1 MKDFVKMT
9 LATLLGLFIFGIVS
23 FFLSLSTLGAL
34 ASLGETTP
42 VMPREG
48 VLKLDMS
55 KISIQ
60 EQTQEMDP
68 LQLLQSQEM
77 ITPVGIYDAVRAI
90 KAAAEDPAIKFV
102 YLLPDA
108 TSAGISHLEELRRA
122 LEDFRQSG
130 KPVVSFMENP
140 SNAGLYLASVSDK
153 IHMSS
158 YEGSMNTVTGLSSQM
173 YFLKDILDRIGV
185 NVQLIRHGKYK
196 SAGEM
201 YKIGRA
207 HV

>member
-9 LATLLGLFIFGIVS
+9 LATLLGLFIFGIAS
-23 FFLSLSTLGAL
+23 FFLSFATLGAL

-108 TSAGISHLEELRRA
+108 TSAALLRT
-122 LEDFRQSG
+122 S
-130 KPVVSFMENP
+130 
-140 SNAGLYLASVSDK
+140 
-153 IHMSS
+153 
-158 YEGSMNTVTGLSSQM
+158 
-173 YFLKDILDRIGV
+173 
-185 NVQLIRHGKYK
+185 
-196 SAGEM
+196 
-201 YKIGRA
+201 GRA
-207 HV
+207 ESL